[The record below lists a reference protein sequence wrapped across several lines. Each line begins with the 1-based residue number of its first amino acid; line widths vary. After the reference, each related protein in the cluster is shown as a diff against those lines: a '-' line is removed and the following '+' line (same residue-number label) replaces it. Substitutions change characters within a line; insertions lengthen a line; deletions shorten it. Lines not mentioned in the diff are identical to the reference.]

1 MALKRKILRK
11 LISSAKQN
19 ILHIIIGA
27 NLAVIG
33 TMLLVHHHYFF
44 WPPQPEWVTAIE
56 NDSVVGFVGL
66 VTGIGLISW
75 AFDEKKPI
83 ELNRILVSTAS
94 AYYALLGTTELLH
107 GLFSPQGVPNMIT
120 AGVTELALLF
130 VTLYMAKISPTKK
143 DDDDK

>member
-1 MALKRKILRK
+1 MNRKSLKK
-11 LISSAKQN
+11 LINSAKRN
-19 ILHIIIGA
+19 ILHIVVGA

-33 TMLLVHHHYFF
+33 TMLLLHHHYFF
-44 WPPQPEWVTAIE
+44 WPPQPEWITAIE

-94 AYYALLGTTELLH
+94 AYYALLGTTELMH
-107 GLFSPQGVPNMIT
+107 GLFAPQGVPNMMT
-120 AGVTELALLF
+120 AEVTELTLLL
-130 VTLYMAKISPTKK
+130 VTLYMAKISPTKE

>member
-1 MALKRKILRK
+1 MKRKSLKK
-11 LISSAKQN
+11 LINSAKQN
-19 ILHIIIGA
+19 ILHVVIGA

-44 WPPQPEWVTAIE
+44 WPPQPEWITAVE
-56 NDSVVGFVGL
+56 NDSVVGFVGIA
-66 VTGIGLISW
+66 TGVGLISW

-94 AYYALLGTTELLH
+94 AYYAFLSATELLH

-143 DDDDK
+143 DDDGK

>member
-1 MALKRKILRK
+1 MNRKILKK
-11 LISSAKQN
+11 LINSAKQN
-19 ILHIIIGA
+19 ILHVIIGT

-33 TMLLVHHHYFF
+33 IMLLSHHHYFF
-44 WPPQPEWVTAIE
+44 WPPQPTWITSVE

-66 VTGIGLISW
+66 VTGISLISW
-75 AFDEKKPI
+75 AFDDSRPI
-83 ELNRILVSTAS
+83 KINQILVSTAS
-94 AYYALLGTTELLH
+94 AYYALLSATELLH
-107 GLFSPQGVPNMIT
+107 GLFSPRGVPNMMT

>member
-1 MALKRKILRK
+1 MKKLKR
-11 LISSAKQN
+11 LINRAKQN
-19 ILHIIIGA
+19 ILHVVIGA

-44 WPPQPEWVTAIE
+44 WPPQPEWITAVE
-56 NDSVVGFVGL
+56 NDSVVGFVGIA
-66 VTGIGLISW
+66 TGVGLISW

-94 AYYALLGTTELLH
+94 AYYAFLSATELLH
-107 GLFSPQGVPNMIT
+107 GLLSPQGVPNMMT
-120 AGVTELALLF
+120 AGATELALLF
-130 VTLYMAKISPTKK
+130 ITLYMSKISPTKK

>member
-11 LISSAKQN
+11 LINSAKQN
-19 ILHIIIGA
+19 ILHIVIGA

-33 TMLLVHHHYFF
+33 IMLLVHHHYFF
-44 WPPQPEWVTAIE
+44 WPPQPEWITAAE

-66 VTGIGLISW
+66 VTGVGLISW

-94 AYYALLGTTELLH
+94 AYYAFLSATELLH
-107 GLFSPQGVPNMIT
+107 GLFSPQGVPNMMT
-120 AGVTELALLF
+120 AGVTELALLL
-130 VTLYMAKISPTKK
+130 VTLYMAKISPTKE
-143 DDDDK
+143 DDDK

>member
-1 MALKRKILRK
+1 MKRKSLKR
-11 LISSAKQN
+11 LINSAKQN
-19 ILHIIIGA
+19 ILHVIIGA

-33 TMLLVHHHYFF
+33 IMLLSNHHYFF
-44 WPPQPEWVTAIE
+44 WPPQPTWITSVE

-75 AFDEKKPI
+75 AFDDSRPI
-83 ELNRILVSTAS
+83 RINQILVSTAS
-94 AYYALLGTTELLH
+94 AYYALLSATELLH
-107 GLFSPQGVPNMIT
+107 GLFSPRGVPNMMT

-130 VTLYMAKISPTKK
+130 VTLYMAKISPTKE

>member
-1 MALKRKILRK
+1 MKRKSPKK
-11 LISSAKQN
+11 LINSAKQN
-19 ILHIIIGA
+19 ILHIVIGA

-33 TMLLVHHHYFF
+33 TMLLLHHHYFF
-44 WPPQPEWVTAIE
+44 WPPQPEWITASE
-56 NDSVVGFVGL
+56 NDSVVGFVGI

-83 ELNRILVSTAS
+83 ELNRILISTAS
-94 AYYALLGTTELLH
+94 AYYALLGTPELMH
-107 GLFSPQGVPNMIT
+107 GLFAPQGVPNMMT
-120 AGVTELALLF
+120 AGATELALLF

>member
-1 MALKRKILRK
+1 MNRKSLKK

-19 ILHIIIGA
+19 VLHIVIGT
-27 NLAVIG
+27 NLAIIG
-33 TMLLVHHHYFF
+33 TMLLIHHHYFF
-44 WPPQPEWVTAIE
+44 WPPQPEWITATE
-56 NDSVVGFVGL
+56 NDSVVGFVGIA
-66 VTGIGLISW
+66 TGVGLISW
-75 AFDEKKPI
+75 AFNEKKPI
-83 ELNRILVSTAS
+83 EINRLLVSTAS
-94 AYYALLGTTELLH
+94 AYYAFLSATELLH